1 MTIKK
6 LHMGSC
12 GIVALAVASATPAFA
27 SGTTAGSSIT
37 NTASISY
44 SVGGVS
50 QPSVNSN
57 TDSFV
62 VDRKVNLTVAEVG
75 SATTVVAP
83 GQTGAYTSFTLQNTS
98 NAVLDFALTTAQTSG
113 GTAAHGGTDNFDVTG
128 VTIYRDTNGNNVYD
142 AGTDTAV
149 TYIDELAADATVTL
163 FVVGNV
169 PAGRATGD
177 VSNVRLTATGREGG
191 TAGSM
196 GAALVQTAGANTA
209 AMDTVFADG
218 AGVSDAARDAA
229 HSDDDD
235 YTVATATLTV
245 SKSSSVVSDPINNT
259 TNPKAIPGAVISYCI
274 QVANASGGAAAT
286 SVSVSDVVPA
296 NMTYVASSI
305 RLNGTVTSGVCNADG
320 VAGGSFSAG
329 TVSGTIATVAAGDT
343 RTLVFQAT
351 IN

>member
-12 GIVALAVASATPAFA
+12 GIVALAVASATPALA
-27 SGTTAGSSIT
+27 GGTTAGSSIT

-75 SATTVVAP
+75 SATVVVAP
-83 GQTGAYTSFTLQNTS
+83 GQSGAYTTFTLQNTS
-98 NAVLDFALTTAQTSG
+98 NAVLDFALAASQTAG

-128 VTIYRDTNGNNVYD
+128 VTIYRDTNGNSTYD

-149 TYIDELAADATVTL
+149 TYIDELGIDATVTL
-163 FVVGNV
+163 FAVANV
-169 PAGRATGD
+169 PSGLSTGD
-177 VSNVRLTATGREGG
+177 VANIRLTATGREGG

-209 AMDTVFADG
+209 AMDTVFADA
-218 AGVSDAARDAA
+218 AGVADAARDAA

-235 YTVATATLTV
+235 YTVATAALTV
-245 SKSSSVVSDPINNT
+245 TKSSSIVSDPVNNV

-274 QVANASGGAAAT
+274 QIANASGGAAAT
-286 SVSVSDVVPA
+286 SVSVSDVVPSD
-296 NMTYVASSI
+296 MTYVTGSI
-305 RLNGTVTSGVCNADG
+305 RLNGTVTGSTCNADG
-320 VAGGSFSAG
+320 VAGGSYSSG
-329 TVSGTIATVAAGDT
+329 TVSGTIATIAAGDT